1 MGYSE
6 GVVGLVESRWV
17 HYRIRSRFFALGELE
32 IFVAVGEGGEGGEG
46 DEQGEEVVLWRFAPS
61 ELADEVHRLPWLG
74 AVPPHPGVL
83 DVRNVFEADGSVY
96 IAFERVRARDLFE
109 WLYRRGEEDAG
120 YRVRARVP
128 LGSAIALVLRLA
140 EAVGHFRSHDL
151 PMRGVLSPFE
161 VLLTEAGDV
170 RCVPPGPMRILQ
182 ALQTSCVGHPATDV
196 RLLARFGA
204 PEAVLGEPHA
214 TSDTFALAL
223 LLHEL
228 VTGEHPA
235 GGTGTSLE
243 FLGALR
249 DARVPRLG
257 AFLPDCPPELDAAL
271 ARALERDP
279 ACRTRT
285 PEELAAA
292 LADAA
297 RRAAIDVSRVAMP
310 PLEAAWAPKPWLSRS
325 FFAPDEADGEIG
337 GVVRGVARQ
346 PLPHGIRTRDTPV
359 DALPTSSGPRS
370 LGARVR
376 DAVASA
382 LRRREP

>member
-1 MGYSE
+1 
-6 GVVGLVESRWV
+6 VVGLVESRWV

-96 IAFERVRARDLFE
+96 IAFERVRA
-109 WLYRRGEEDAG
+109 
-120 YRVRARVP
+120 
-128 LGSAIALVLRLA
+128 
-140 EAVGHFRSHDL
+140 
-151 PMRGVLSPFE
+151 
-161 VLLTEAGDV
+161 
-170 RCVPPGPMRILQ
+170 
-182 ALQTSCVGHPATDV
+182 
-196 RLLARFGA
+196 
-204 PEAVLGEPHA
+204 
-214 TSDTFALAL
+214 
-223 LLHEL
+223 
-228 VTGEHPA
+228 
-235 GGTGTSLE
+235 
-243 FLGALR
+243 
-249 DARVPRLG
+249 
-257 AFLPDCPPELDAAL
+257 
-271 ARALERDP
+271 
-279 ACRTRT
+279 
-285 PEELAAA
+285 
-292 LADAA
+292 
-297 RRAAIDVSRVAMP
+297 IDVSRVAMP